1 MLSLVIRIV
10 VLSSEQDSWV
20 SCRLDEINE
29 EEIRFVRRD
38 GELDERIEEEEE
50 LSGKKFCHIFGI
62 WKMEREMKRNEYG

>member
-29 EEIRFVRRD
+29 EEIGFVRRD
-38 GELDERIEEEEE
+38 GELDEGIEEEEKE
-50 LSGKKFCHIFGI
+50 ESKWKEILSHFRNF
-62 WKMEREMKRNEYG
+62 ERWREK

>member
-38 GELDERIEEEEE
+38 GELDEGIEDEEKEE
-50 LSGKKFCHIFGI
+50 SKWKEILSHFRNF
-62 WKMEREMKRNEYG
+62 ERGREK